1 MKSKKTKFIVELE
14 KNGPT
19 FRVVFAKQGKWVNQF
34 KRVWPRVNA
43 REVARDLNRS
53 SLIIK

>member
-1 MKSKKTKFIVELE
+1 MKNKGTKFIVELE